1 MSLSAHIIVPERGV
15 EVDLE
20 LADQQTLAL
29 IGPNGS
35 GKSTV
40 LQVIAGLLRPDAGR
54 VTLDGRTLFDAQES
68 EHLPAHRRGVAML
81 AQEAL
86 LFPRMSALENVAF
99 AERARG
105 VRRATAR
112 DRAMG
117 WLRDLEAAD
126 LATSRPHQ
134 LSGGQAQR
142 VAVARALAAE
152 PALLLLDEP
161 LAALDAP
168 VAAAIRQTLKHV
180 LAERSAIL
188 VTHDI
193 LDAALL
199 ADCIAVMDRGR
210 IVEIGP
216 TEQILHRP
224 RTLFAAQL
232 CGLNLID
239 GLALRQDAITTA
251 EGHTVVGVAQA
262 PLTPGNPTV
271 ATFAPATVSVHRR
284 APEGSVRNVVSGR
297 IEAIAP
303 QAHLV
308 RIHVGPL
315 AADVTPGAL
324 RALQL
329 DVGDPVFVAFKAA
342 EVALYPT

>member
-1 MSLSAHIIVPERGV
+1 MSLSAHIMVPERGLD
-15 EVDLE
+15 VDLE
-20 LADQQTLAL
+20 VADHETLAL
-29 IGPNGS
+29 LGPNGS

-40 LQVIAGLLRPDAGR
+40 LQVIAGLLRPPAGR
-54 VTLDGRTLFDAQES
+54 VVLDGHILFDASDGQY
-68 EHLPAHRRGVAML
+68 LPVHRRNVAML

-99 AERARG
+99 AQRARG
-105 VRRATAR
+105 VQRAAAR
-112 DRAMG
+112 DRAMD

-126 LATSRPHQ
+126 LAASRPHQ

-142 VAVARALAAE
+142 VALARALAAE

-168 VAAAIRQTLKHV
+168 VAAAIRQTLKH
-180 LAERSAIL
+180 LLSERRAIL

-199 ADCIAVMDRGR
+199 ADRIAVMDRGR
-210 IVEIGP
+210 IVETGP
-216 TEQILHRP
+216 TGQILHRP

-239 GLALRQDAITTA
+239 GLASGQDSITTA
-251 EGHTVVGVAQA
+251 TGHTVVGVAQA
-262 PLTPGNPTV
+262 PLTPASATV

-284 APEGSVRNVVSGR
+284 APEGSVRNVVSGT
-297 IEAIAP
+297 IDAIAP
-303 QAHLV
+303 QAHLI

-315 AADVTPGAL
+315 ASDVTPGAL
-324 RALQL
+324 RELQL
-329 DVGDPVFVAFKAA
+329 DVGDRVFLAFKAA
-342 EVALYPT
+342 EVALYPA

>member
-1 MSLSAHIIVPERGV
+1 M
-15 EVDLE
+15 
-20 LADQQTLAL
+20 
-29 IGPNGS
+29 
-35 GKSTV
+35 
-40 LQVIAGLLRPDAGR
+40 
-54 VTLDGRTLFDAQES
+54 
-68 EHLPAHRRGVAML
+68 
-81 AQEAL
+81 
-86 LFPRMSALENVAF
+86 
-99 AERARG
+99 
-105 VRRATAR
+105 
-112 DRAMG
+112 
-117 WLRDLEAAD
+117 
-126 LATSRPHQ
+126 
-134 LSGGQAQR
+134 
-142 VAVARALAAE
+142 AVARALAAE

-161 LAALDAP
+161 MAALDAP

-232 CGLNLID
+232 WGSTSSTVSRCARTRSPPQKDTRSSVSPRPL
-239 GLALRQDAITTA
+239 DAWKPDR
-251 EGHTVVGVAQA
+251 GHVR
-262 PLTPGNPTV
+262 
-271 ATFAPATVSVHRR
+271 PATVSVHRR
-284 APEGSVRNVVSGR
+284 APEAACATSFQAGSRQSR
-297 IEAIAP
+297 RR
-303 QAHLV
+303 HLV

-315 AADVTPGAL
+315 AADVTPETL

-342 EVALYPT
+342 GWRCIRRSSAARLITRGPRACGPITGRA